1 MKSGGIERS
10 MATRK
15 SVKKYNIVLVDI
27 AYKGKPDKVITDKDY
42 ELSEII
48 KAGEALAKE
57 FEYSTFKIQEAKPK
71 RTRKTATPKAEPE
84 TPPKKTTRKK
94 AAPKAEPKA
103 EPKKK
108 TTRKKAES
116 TPGVEKPKRTR
127 KTTAKKEVAETKPKR
142 TRKARGA

>member
-15 SVKKYNIVLVDI
+15 SVKKFNIVLVDI

-94 AAPKAEPKA
+94 A
-103 EPKKK
+103 
-108 TTRKKAES
+108 ES
-116 TPGVEKPKRTR
+116 PPVAEKPKRTR
-127 KTTAKKEVAETKPKR
+127 KTTAKKETTETKPKR